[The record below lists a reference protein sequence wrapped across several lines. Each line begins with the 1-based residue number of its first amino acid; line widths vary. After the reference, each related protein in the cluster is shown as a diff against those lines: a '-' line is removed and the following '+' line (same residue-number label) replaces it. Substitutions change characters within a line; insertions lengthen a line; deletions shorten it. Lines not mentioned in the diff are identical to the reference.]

1 MDFRLLGPFEAWH
14 GDVRVDLGDLQQRHV
29 LAVLLLRANKPV
41 SVERLIDIIWG
52 EKRPKTNL
60 VTGYI
65 AKIRRAFREAGAD
78 ATVHTTP
85 TGYLLEV
92 DERALDTV
100 KFAALCDEAATAKH
114 DGDLARATSLLRAAV
129 ALWRGP
135 YLEDLD
141 IDRLG
146 GAAVAIPDDQLIDA
160 LGDLAELELEAGNHR
175 WVRNRLRQPV
185 NADPSRQR
193 LAALLMRGLLANGDR
208 VQAMEVYHRTKAAL
222 DGYGMEPSIALRS
235 LAKQAQYGP
244 ARSTLPPRSS
254 RFTGRT
260 AELAE
265 IEALAASSS
274 DRPTVVWLSGM
285 PGVGKTTVAV
295 EAAYRIRERFTDA
308 RLFVQLNGF
317 TANVRPTT
325 PIEALGQLLI
335 GLGVPAEQV
344 PASLTDRI
352 ARYQDELTDTRTL
365 VVLDNANSEE
375 QVRALLPDAPTC
387 MAIVTSR
394 KVGDLEIATNLRLE
408 PMAEGDAV
416 DLFRDLVGQK
426 RVQGRTRQ
434 VEEVVTRCGRV
445 PLQITVVASQFRRH
459 DRWPL
464 DHLLDLLE
472 KAGPWQLDD
481 GFDDDGVVAC
491 TVSYQQLDEPER
503 KLFRMFGHFPGYDVG
518 QHGAAALID
527 TEVRPA
533 RAALEHLH
541 GVSLLDE
548 TPTPNRYLMLDPL
561 KNFAAAVPAD
571 PAEHRDG
578 LARLLDFY
586 LVSTSSAVSV
596 AFPFDRDLQPR
607 VDVESPVG
615 LSFQDRKEAM
625 AWLGD
630 ERPNLVA
637 CIRYAADHG
646 LPGHTWRL
654 AVLLWRYLHTT
665 GYLRDWIESLELAR
679 RVTAGDP
686 DNQHGHAEVLLRL
699 SIARW
704 RSGELD
710 VAFDLAASALP
721 LIGDVRGEADALCG
735 MALVAIDQGR
745 YRTAMDN
752 LTEALAK
759 YKEIDYRRGQ
769 AHVLS
774 TLGHLNEIHG
784 ALEEAERQHIDA
796 IALLRSIEH
805 QAGLADAIDNL
816 GSVRQRLGHLDQAL
830 ADHEE
835 ARRVAVDARNS
846 TAEAYA
852 LNNLGNTYRRLG
864 RLDEAFRHH
873 ALAAAANPVP
883 EPTLKIQLHLDHGTT
898 LLVSGDSGG
907 ARREYRAALTLAEK
921 IGDRSQRAMAN
932 LGLARILHGIG
943 AHPLAARHW
952 RAAESE
958 FGELE
963 LPEAEEIR
971 AELGA
976 MSCAC
981 VPG

>member
-1 MDFRLLGPFEAWH
+1 MEFRLLGPFEAWH
-14 GDVRVDLGDLQQRHV
+14 DHVRVDLGDLQQRHV
-29 LAVLLLRANKPV
+29 LVVLVLHANRPV
-41 SVERLIDIIWG
+41 SVERLTDIIWG
-52 EKRPKTNL
+52 DNRPKTNL

-65 AKIRRAFREAGAD
+65 AKIRRAFREVHAD
-78 ATVHTTP
+78 AAVLTTA

-92 DERALDTV
+92 DEHALDTV
-100 KFAALCDEAATAKH
+100 RFAELCDEAATARS
-114 DGDLARATSLLRAAV
+114 DGDVTRATSLLRAAV

-146 GAAVAIPDDQLIDA
+146 GPTVSMSDDPLLDA
-160 LGDLAELELEAGNHR
+160 LADLAELELAGGNHR

-185 NADPSRQR
+185 IAEPSRQR

-208 VQAMEVYHRTKAAL
+208 VQAMDVYHKTKTAL
-222 DGYGMEPSIALRS
+222 DNYGMEPSPDLRS
-235 LAKQAQYGP
+235 LARQAQYGP
-244 ARSTLPPRSS
+244 PRTTMPPRSS

-265 IEALAASSS
+265 IGALAANPS

-285 PGVGKTTVAV
+285 PGVGKTTIAI

-317 TANVRPTT
+317 TPNVRPTT
-325 PIEALGQLLI
+325 PIEALGQLLVA
-335 GLGVPAEQV
+335 LGVPAEQV
-344 PASLTDRI
+344 PSTLDGRI
-352 ARYQDELTDTRTL
+352 ARYQDELTDSRTL

-375 QVRALLPDAPTC
+375 QVRALLPDASTC

-394 KVGDLEIATNLRLE
+394 KVGDLEIATNLRLD
-408 PMAEGDAV
+408 PMAEGEAV
-416 DLFRDLVGQK
+416 ELFRDLVGTK
-426 RVQGRTRQ
+426 RVAHRTKQ
-434 VEEVVTRCGRV
+434 VEEVVARCGRV
-445 PLQITVVASQFRRH
+445 PLQIKVVASQFRRH

-464 DHLLDLLE
+464 DHLLDLLA
-472 KAGPWQLDD
+472 KAGPWQLNG
-481 GFDDDGVVAC
+481 GFDDDGAVAC
-491 TVSYQQLDEPER
+491 TVSYQQLDEPQR
-503 KLFRMFGHFPGYDVG
+503 KLFRLFGHFPGHDVG
-518 QHGAAALID
+518 PYGAAALVGSD
-527 TEVRPA
+527 VKPA

-548 TPTPNRYLMLDPL
+548 TATPDRYLMLDPL

-571 PAEHRDG
+571 PAEHEDG

-586 LVSTSSAVSV
+586 LVSTASAVSM
-596 AFPFDRDLQPR
+596 AFPFDRELQPK
-607 VDVESPVG
+607 VDVRSPVG
-615 LSFQDRKEAM
+615 LTFQDRREAM

-637 CIRYAADHG
+637 CIRYAAENG
-646 LPGHTWRL
+646 RPGHTWRL

-665 GYLRDWIESLELAR
+665 GYLRDWIETLELAR
-679 RVTAGDP
+679 SVTA
-686 DNQHGHAEVLLRL
+686 DNQYGHAQVLLRL
-699 SIARW
+699 ATARW

-710 VAFDLAASALP
+710 LAFELAASALP
-721 LIGDVRGEADALCG
+721 ILVELGDVRGEADGMCG

-745 YRTAMDN
+745 YGIAMTN
-752 LTEALAK
+752 LTDALGK
-759 YKEIDYRRGQ
+759 YEEIDHRRGQ

-774 TLGHLNEIHG
+774 ILGHLNEMYG
-784 ALEEAERQHIDA
+784 ALKVAERQHLA
-796 IALLRSIEH
+796 SIALLRSIDH

-816 GSVRQRLGHLDQAL
+816 GSVRQRLGRLDQAL

-846 TAEAYA
+846 TAESYA
-852 LNNLGNTYRRLG
+852 LNNLGNTYRRMG
-864 RLDEAFRHH
+864 RLDEAIRHH
-873 ALAAAANPVP
+873 ALAAAIPDP
-883 EPTLKIQLHLDHGTT
+883 EPTLKIQLHLDHGRT
-898 LLVSGDSGG
+898 LLAGGDSAG

-921 IGDRSQRAMAN
+921 IGDRAQRATAN
-932 LGLARILHGIG
+932 LGLARILHDLG
-943 AHPLAARHW
+943 AHPQAAGHW
-952 RAAESE
+952 RAAEAE

-963 LPEAEEIR
+963 LPEATEIR
-971 AELGA
+971 AELGT
-976 MSCAC
+976 MDCAC